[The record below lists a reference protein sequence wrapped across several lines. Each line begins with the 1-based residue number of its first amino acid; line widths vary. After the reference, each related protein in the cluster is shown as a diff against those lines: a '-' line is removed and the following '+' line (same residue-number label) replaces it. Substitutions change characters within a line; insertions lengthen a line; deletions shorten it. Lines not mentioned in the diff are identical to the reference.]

1 MRGWGFVKKK
11 LSKILII
18 VAVLVFCL
26 HGVKKVAN
34 KFGIHLLEKSNIEI
48 NYEHEWDNISKKDK
62 KIIKKAI
69 SLAKKKEK
77 LEYVWGGK
85 GEIMTEDR
93 LDELIGYYGEKQYPL
108 DKKDY
113 IGKQAFDCS
122 GLVYWVYEEASGV
135 NIGYSTAQQ
144 QENLEKY
151 IVKGDLQPGDLIF
164 TTRHVV
170 MYIGDGKIVQSKNKF
185 KYPEGGIHEQPI
197 GWYAKGVAYR
207 PIDYINERNNKK

>member
-1 MRGWGFVKKK
+1 M
-11 LSKILII
+11 
-18 VAVLVFCL
+18 
-26 HGVKKVAN
+26 
-34 KFGIHLLEKSNIEI
+34 
-48 NYEHEWDNISKKDK
+48 
-62 KIIKKAI
+62 
-69 SLAKKKEK
+69 
-77 LEYVWGGK
+77 GGK
-85 GEIMTEDR
+85 GEIMTEER

-135 NIGYSTAQQ
+135 NIGYSTSQQ